1 MNDLIK
7 INDLD
12 KDELYNEYCEIKFL
26 YDNLIKTGVKLSDQI
41 KLYISSKK
49 DYLPTSTINDNP
61 HNFRMDIELVDAEL
75 KIRMNS
81 DYPCAYVHKYLLSQP
96 DLLKK
101 IRTDEKY
108 EQKKRRGIE

>member
-61 HNFRMDIELVDAEL
+61 HNLFDNGEDEEGDLT
-75 KIRMNS
+75 
-81 DYPCAYVHKYLLSQP
+81 HKN
-96 DLLKK
+96 
-101 IRTDEKY
+101 
-108 EQKKRRGIE
+108 